1 MTMLLTKMLNPKRFV
16 RVGLALAG
24 MAVFAA
30 AAVGQERRPME
41 PRPADNRF
49 AGEPRE
55 PAPRP
60 NLLRELGL
68 SPDQIEALRKLNQ
81 ERKPVEEA
89 ARKRFQDATRG
100 LNLAIYSDEVD
111 EPAYRASLLE
121 YQSAQ
126 AELARIKFSN
136 ELAVRRLLT
145 PEQLM
150 KFREIRRRFA
160 EARERLQD
168 RPARQAQPRGQ
179 FPPRRQPP
187 PPIDR

>member
-1 MTMLLTKMLNPKRFV
+1 MLLTKMLNPKRFV

-24 MAVFAA
+24 MAVFSAA
-30 AAVGQERRPME
+30 AIGQERRPME
-41 PRPADNRF
+41 PRPADSRF
-49 AGEPRE
+49 AGEPQE